1 MSRLLGRIEK
11 DYSHMRAS
19 ISSKREKAEE
29 GYRREIERLMNR
41 KDDLD
46 KQLHALE
53 RKYEVC

>member
-1 MSRLLGRIEK
+1 
-11 DYSHMRAS
+11 MRAS